1 MPCLRHL
8 RVFMPA
14 LLGVLLIFSAPI
26 GAQTAVQDPQNPTS
40 VTLRWG
46 ARPGVSRYR
55 LQLAQDAN
63 FSDIVFD
70 RVVNGHEYRISELS
84 PGRYF
89 WRVASL
95 GAEFSSA
102 GVIEIPREPITKE
115 PDNAIKAVAGWY
127 AAVGSIAS
135 PVLARL
141 RSPNTLDVVA
151 RNADGNVFAL
161 DASNGVALWT
171 WRPKARSLKADGVVP
186 PISVSSRN
194 GLDDVLVVTGNV
206 AVMLEGRTG
215 RELWRSTLPGYAV
228 KAVAFNSQIYFID
241 NSLRTV
247 FVAGSADGKILAS
260 LPLPRPAVGAP
271 AILESHQ
278 AVMVALD
285 DGRIAVID
293 QNGKLAQ
300 MADAASPATTA
311 PVFVRNARGGL
322 VLIGTKSGLTALD
335 ATGLKPLGRIT
346 LKDEAPRG
354 TLSVRD
360 LDADGLAEVILIT
373 DRGRVIVARSD
384 EGKIVW
390 QSDIGTSGSVAFADV
405 NGDRVLDLLMNGREG
420 FAMALSGRDGALL
433 WKEQTTAN
441 ANHAG
446 AATERAMLVAPAP
459 GRVLLISGDS
469 SRGGLRAVEFS
480 KSVQKP

>member
-1 MPCLRHL
+1 
-8 RVFMPA
+8 MPA
-14 LLGVLLIFSAPI
+14 LLGVLLMFSATITARTPVQE
-26 GAQTAVQDPQNPTS
+26 AQSPTI
-40 VTLRWG
+40 VTVRWG

-55 LQLAQDAN
+55 LQLAQDAS

-70 RVVNGHEYRISELS
+70 RVVNGHEYRISELA

-95 GAEFSSA
+95 GTGVGGFSSA
-102 GVIEIPREPITKE
+102 GVIEIPREPLTKE
-115 PDNAIKAVAGWY
+115 PDNAIRAVAGWY
-127 AAVGSIAS
+127 AAIGNVAS

-141 RSPNTLDVVA
+141 RSPNAFDVVA
-151 RNADGNVFAL
+151 RNSDGNVFAL
-161 DASNGVALWT
+161 DVSNGVALWT
-171 WRPKARSLKADGVVP
+171 WRPNARSLKAAGVVP
-186 PISVSSRN
+186 PISVPSRN
-194 GLDDVLVVTGNV
+194 GLDDVLVVSGDV
-206 AVMLEGRTG
+206 AVLIEGRSG
-215 RELWRSTLPGYAV
+215 RDLWRSSLPGYAA
-228 KAVAFNSQIYFID
+228 KAAAFNSQIYFID
-241 NSLRTV
+241 NALRTV
-247 FVAGSADGKILAS
+247 FVVGSTDGKLLAS
-260 LPLPRPAVGAP
+260 VTLPRPAVGAP

-293 QNGKLAQ
+293 QKGKLAK

-322 VLIGTKSGLTALD
+322 VLVGTKTGLTALD
-335 ATGLKPLGRIT
+335 ATELKPLGRIT

-360 LDADGLAEVILIT
+360 LDGDGVAEVILVT
-373 DRGRVIVARSD
+373 DRGRIIVAKSD
-384 EGKIVW
+384 EGKILW
-390 QSDIGTSGSVAFADV
+390 QSDIRTSESIAFADV

-433 WKEQTTAN
+433 WKEQITAN

-446 AATERAMLVAPAP
+446 SATERAMLIAPTP

-480 KSVQKP
+480 KSNPQP